1 MTDKVQKTEPTE
13 AGEQMLT
20 HGVPPVTLAERLSFM
35 AARPSQPKRNP
46 HAQQKPCD
54 LGLFD
59 EVQRNQ
65 IDLIDVLNST
75 PTAPNDQP
83 K

>member
-1 MTDKVQKTEPTE
+1 MDKVQKTETTE

-20 HGVPPVTLAERLSFM
+20 HGVPPVNLAERLSFM
-35 AARPSQPKRNP
+35 AARPSQPKCNP

-75 PTAPNDQP
+75 PTPPNDQP